1 MDFTNFSTF
10 NNRIKKYEMT
20 SKIEILLFLILY
32 VGLNS
37 LCAKLQVN
45 LKECIFKPEDQRIA
59 KEKLLAFSSDAN
71 LPIAD
76 LVVKIGLSFLNTPYV
91 AATLENGL
99 EEKLVINLRE
109 LDCTT
114 FAESTLALA
123 RTVKLK
129 KMDFESFAEELQK
142 LRYRDG
148 IRNQYP
154 SRLHYFCEWI
164 ENNDKKGII
173 SDKANQNGLKLDKE
187 INYMSTHP
195 SDYPVLKNH
204 PELIPSIAQQEK
216 EISAK
221 GFMYFP
227 KSNIAN
233 LYSNLQHGDI
243 IALTSSIDGVDVNHV
258 GIIIKKGNEFHLLH
272 APLSGKK
279 VMVSESP
286 ITDFL
291 KPQSK
296 NSGIMIARPIF

>member
-1 MDFTNFSTF
+1 M
-10 NNRIKKYEMT
+10 I
-20 SKIEILLFLILY
+20 SKIEILLFLILSM
-32 VGLNS
+32 GMNS
-37 LCAKLQVN
+37 LCAKSQVN
-45 LKECIFKPEDQRIA
+45 LKECIFQPEDQRIA
-59 KEKLLAFSSDAN
+59 EEKLNAFSSDAN

-76 LVVKIGLSFLNTPYV
+76 LVVKIGLSFLETPYV

-129 KMDFESFAEELQK
+129 KKDFESFATELQK
-142 LRYRDG
+142 IRYRDG

-164 ENNDKKGII
+164 ENNDKKGIV
-173 SDKANQNGLKLDKE
+173 SGKANQNGVKSDKA
-187 INYMSTHP
+187 INYMSSHP
-195 SDYPVLKNH
+195 SDYPVLKDH
-204 PELIPSIAQQEK
+204 PELIPTIEQQEN

-227 KSNIAN
+227 KSNISN
-233 LYSNLQHGDI
+233 IYSNLQHGDI

-279 VMVSESP
+279 VLVSDGP

-296 NSGIMIARPIF
+296 NSGIMIARPVF